1 MARRKLNMDE
11 TVDEVVKESVNEIIP
26 EPVDEIK
33 PIKKKKTVKVDP
45 EPIDEINAI
54 KIIDKVNPE
63 KTFTVAC
70 DGYLRVRK
78 GPGLDFEVEKQLPA
92 GVTVK
97 VTEEKAGW
105 AKIGPGLWVMKEFL
119 K

>member
-11 TVDEVVKESVNEIIP
+11 TVDEVVKEPVNEIIP
-26 EPVDEIK
+26 EPIDEIK
-33 PIKKKKTVKVDP
+33 TIKKKKTVKVDP
-45 EPIDEINAI
+45 EPIEDITEQ
-54 KIIDKVNPE
+54 
-63 KTFTVAC
+63 TFTVAC

-78 GPGLDFEVEKQLPA
+78 GPGLDFEVEKQLPT